1 MKKKFLLSVM
11 AIMVVTSSLC
21 ATQGDG
27 TDRTI
32 AAHTIS
38 AAQGDA
44 TGSILNAA
52 FAAVELAAIPE
63 GFTFV
68 PTVTTQEPGAAGNR
82 MWFWFEVDILGV
94 GAGAEIALSNSDIG
108 LFTLGLSGFFNF
120 NYVFATLFADVTE
133 PSFTGGKA
141 FFRFF
146 PGRSSF
152 YLEVGFGFG
161 HWSELLRTTHTVWDW
176 SLNWGSGGWVTS
188 TSYEPWTASSFM
200 FAPAFGLRF
209 GGETFFANPFISLP
223 SLIGANLNVPF
234 LPRFGIAIGM
244 GL

>member
-27 TDRTI
+27 AGRTI
-32 AAHTIS
+32 AAHTTS
-38 AAQGDA
+38 VAQGDA
-44 TGSILNAA
+44 TGSILGTA
-52 FAAVELAAIPE
+52 FAAVEPAAMPAD
-63 GFTFV
+63 FTFV
-68 PTVTTQEPGAAGNR
+68 PTAVAQEPGAAGNR
-82 MWFWFEVDILGV
+82 MWFWFEVDILGI
-94 GAGAEIALSNSDIG
+94 GAGAEIALSNSDRG
-108 LFTLGLSGFFNF
+108 LLTVGLAGFYN
-120 NYVFATLFADVTE
+120 NYVLATLFADVAE

-161 HWSELLRTTHTVWDW
+161 HWSQLMRTIYTVWDW

-223 SLIGANLNVPF
+223 FLIDADLLSPVV
-234 LPRFGIAIGM
+234 PRFGIAIGM